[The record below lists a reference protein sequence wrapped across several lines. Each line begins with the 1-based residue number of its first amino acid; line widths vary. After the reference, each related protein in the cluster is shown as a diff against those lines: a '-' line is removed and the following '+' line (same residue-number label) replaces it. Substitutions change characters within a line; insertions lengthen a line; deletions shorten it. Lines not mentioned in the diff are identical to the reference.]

1 MPKLFALDQNFPEPI
16 VEALDDFIPEAEL
29 VPLRQIDPLLV
40 AEIDDWQVLLA
51 LHHHARPGDGLITTD
66 SGILNLPREIAVLRQ
81 TALTLVVAEGA
92 GHDPIKATGL
102 LFTHLTYIC
111 RETTLDRGQVWA
123 LSARNRPGNDPW
135 HFLERIAD
143 HQNRDVEALWRE
155 SRLTNAALAEDPLA
169 L

>member
-1 MPKLFALDQNFPEPI
+1 LAKLFALDQNFPEPI
-16 VEALDDFIPEAEL
+16 VQALDDFIPEAEL

-51 LHHHARPGDGLITTD
+51 LHHHAQPWDGLITTD
-66 SGILNLPREIAVLRQ
+66 SGILNLPREIAVLPQ

-111 RETTLDRGQVWA
+111 RQTTPDHGQVWA
-123 LSARNRPGNDPW
+123 LSARNRPGQDPW
-135 HFLERIAD
+135 HLLERIAE
-143 HQNRDVEALWRE
+143 HQNRNVEGLWAE